1 MRYPGPIRNLG
12 GAVADMLAVVRRRRE
27 GRSPR
32 VRVRTG
38 HGEARV
44 LPADSPVRERVL
56 SLAGE
61 LVAAYGQEPGR
72 RDRGGL

>member
-1 MRYPGPIRNLG
+1 MRYPGVIRGLG
-12 GAVADMLAVVRRRRE
+12 GAAADVLAVVRRRKE

-38 HGEARV
+38 HGEAKV
-44 LPADSPVRERVL
+44 LPADSPARERVL

-61 LVAAYGQEPGR
+61 LVTAYAREPGR
-72 RDRGGL
+72 RDRRGL